1 MEFADLK
8 RKSEKEL
15 QKILQQ
21 LRNELRELRFKAS
34 EGQLKNVN
42 VIRKTRRS
50 IAQVMTLLNN
60 TNKEVENVNN

>member
-8 RKSEKEL
+8 RKNEKEL
-15 QKILQQ
+15 QKVLREK
-21 LRNELRELRFKAS
+21 RNELRELRFKAS

-42 VIRKTRRS
+42 TIRKTRRM

-60 TNKEVENVNN
+60 KTIEKVNN